1 MLEMRP
7 KRFLNVRDLCN
18 YLEIEIN
25 TVYSWVY
32 QKKIPYLKIGR
43 LVKFDKQEIDR
54 WIDSKRVPVS
64 DIYS

>member
-7 KRFLNVRDLCN
+7 KRFLDIPGLCT
-18 YLEIEIN
+18 YLEIKKQ
-25 TVYSWVY
+25 TAYSWVY